1 MAGGPGPIGP
11 QRGLGEAVRHLREE
25 AKLNRET
32 LAERAGLPASQMA
45 KIEAGEDDPV
55 WGDMRRVAAGLGVSM
70 ERLAELAEELE
81 EGKLL

>member
-1 MAGGPGPIGP
+1 MTEGPGPFGP
-11 QRGLGEAVRHLREE
+11 QKGLGKAVRRLREE
-25 AKLNRET
+25 AKLTPET
-32 LAERAGLPASQMA
+32 LAERAGLSASQLA

-81 EGKLL
+81 EDELL